1 MKERVEDRANREPLE
16 GGFRISGTGV
26 YYPNRI
32 VSAVELDRKIGKRE
46 GWTERHTGVLERRW
60 VDQETQSEMGAAA
73 ARVALKEAQLEL
85 RDVDALICGSGTP
98 EQPIPCTAA
107 KVLAELD
114 PGATHLAAYDMN
126 ATCLSFLVA
135 FDHAAQLIET
145 GRANCVLVVSAEIAS
160 LGLDFNDPESAALMG
175 DGAAAVV
182 LQRSVGG
189 SRVLDFQMR
198 TFPEGVGF
206 AELRG
211 GGTLLHPSKHAF
223 RAEDHLFKMRGKE
236 LFKLVSQHL
245 GKQVRELM
253 ESHAVDWSD
262 IKAIVAHQASG
273 PAVDLL
279 CKRLK
284 IPQEKMVRIF
294 PKYGNT
300 IAASLPMALHELRT
314 QTTLAK
320 GDKLLFIGTSAGV
333 SIATLLLEI

>member
-1 MKERVEDRANREPLE
+1 MTERLEDRADRDHLD
-16 GGFRISGTGV
+16 GCFRISGTGV
-26 YYPNRI
+26 YYPNR
-32 VSAVELDRKIGKRE
+32 VVPAVELDRKIGKRD
-46 GWTERHTGVLERRW
+46 GWTEKHTGVLERRW
-60 VDQETQSEMGAAA
+60 VEEETQSAMGAAA
-73 ARVALKEAQLEL
+73 ARAALQDAQMTLGNI
-85 RDVDALICGSGTP
+85 DTLICGSGTP

-114 PGATHLAAYDMN
+114 PAATHLAAYDMN

-145 GRANCVLVVSAEIAS
+145 GRADCVLVVSSEIAS
-160 LGLDFNDPESAALMG
+160 AGLDFSDPESAALMG

-182 LQRSVGG
+182 LQRTVGG

-211 GGTLLHPSKHAF
+211 GGTLLHPSKHVF

-236 LFKLVSQHL
+236 LFKLVSQYL
-245 GKQVRELM
+245 GKQVREVM
-253 ESHAVDWSD
+253 ERQSVNWSD

-273 PAVDLL
+273 PAVNLL

-314 QTTLAK
+314 QTNLEM
-320 GDKLLFIGTSAGV
+320 GDKLLFVGTSAGV